1 MNVLSTKFKA
11 LALFSSIAL
20 LTACNQPTKAE
31 QAANSVTASS
41 ITSSAKTTES
51 PSTGHDMSK

>member
-31 QAANSVTASS
+31 QAANSVTESS
-41 ITSSAKTTES
+41 KKSPAKTTDGCEQNR
-51 PSTGHDMSK
+51 